1 MKKILIVVLSVFIL
15 SSCTTKGDTNKEDAS
30 INAIESSDSIQQEDY
45 DAIFAPNQD
54 SLSVDQKE
62 LQHKLL
68 VLMKEHVKIKNGL
81 IYSSATKEDFESQ
94 GIAVYYFNLLEK
106 KLGDLNTAIK
116 KDGLDAQK
124 LFEEMM
130 KDYPEI

>member
-1 MKKILIVVLSVFIL
+1 M
-15 SSCTTKGDTNKEDAS
+15 
-30 INAIESSDSIQQEDY
+30 
-45 DAIFAPNQD
+45 
-54 SLSVDQKE
+54 SVDQKE